1 MTGLLGLHA
10 WESPSPMDS
19 ALIKTFNEEELFSD
33 GIHPN
38 KQGAELM
45 AKILYPVIDLA
56 CRSVFIV

>member
-1 MTGLLGLHA
+1 
-10 WESPSPMDS
+10 MDS
-19 ALIKTFNEEELFSD
+19 AVKTFNEEELFSD

-38 KQGAELM
+38 RRGAELM

>member
-1 MTGLLGLHA
+1 MTGLLIDFH
-10 WESPSPMDS
+10 SSF
-19 ALIKTFNEEELFSD
+19 KTFNEEELFSD

>member
-1 MTGLLGLHA
+1 
-10 WESPSPMDS
+10 MDS

>member
-1 MTGLLGLHA
+1 MTDLLIDFH
-10 WESPSPMDS
+10 S
-19 ALIKTFNEEELFSD
+19 AFKTFNEEELFSD